1 MTSTHSVF
9 AELTLSLGERSYP
22 IIIGRHLLDQAD
34 FAHHIPGKRV
44 AIVTNT
50 IVAPLYLQRLTD
62 MLEAAGKHCLA
73 IVLADG
79 EEEKNVDNL
88 MRIFDALL
96 ENKCDRKTTLVAL
109 GGGVIGDM
117 TGFAAATYMRGVP
130 FVQIPHN
137 PAGASRFFGRW
148 QDSDQSSAG

>member
-9 AELTLSLGERSYP
+9 ADLTVSLGERSYP
-22 IIIGRHLLDQAD
+22 IIIGRHLLGKAD

-44 AIVTNT
+44 AIVNNT

-79 EEEKNVDNL
+79 EE
-88 MRIFDALL
+88 
-96 ENKCDRKTTLVAL
+96 
-109 GGGVIGDM
+109 
-117 TGFAAATYMRGVP
+117 
-130 FVQIPHN
+130 
-137 PAGASRFFGRW
+137 
-148 QDSDQSSAG
+148 